1 MKIRCFLCSTEYE
14 ASSAA
19 VPCPCC
25 HMTHSVKESDAAL
38 CRGLYEASK
47 QMQEKR
53 FNKARHM
60 YLSLCREYPDSFYP
74 FFGLA
79 ASKYGVS
86 IAEEDGNYVPRCLCP
101 TDEKFTDCPSF
112 RKACALADGIT
123 AGIASRGDTSV
134 TLHGTED
141 KKALLR
147 SLGERIESDRA
158 NVTKLASLIPSY
170 DIFLSINYEPESKDY
185 DRTADRLY
193 NRLTEQGGRVFF
205 APEIIPE
212 ADDRQAAP
220 FVYRALETCTQ
231 MLVYISDVSDIA
243 SFRLRNE
250 ITRYNALAAAGLK
263 DENSIVVAYS
273 GIKKE
278 DIPPQLAKF
287 PSFEV
292 RGGGRKSEPLPT
304 PDLEPTSEQD
314 EAGIASEVDSD
325 ALPENVE
332 EATDD
337 NPTDTEAQTMQASE
351 GALEERSDSISNE
364 PKNKFDGIDIGSM
377 LSNAMKKYIKNVSDS
392 FSELSSKLSKND
404 VEVVSEQS
412 GAASSQYEELQKI
425 DEESDKAC
433 DSDAQISA
441 ESDKSEIDTQFEIQ
455 AETDVEI
462 EAETE
467 VEAETE
473 TETEV
478 EVETETEAETKVEV
492 EVEAEAEAEM
502 KVEVEAEAETEPE
515 IEFEAEAEADAETE
529 FEATAEAEVEIETVI
544 DTPAG
549 INTTDEAEAF
559 EERDS
564 VALSEGND
572 RDIAEQANKSTD
584 EEPVYENFDIENQ
597 SSEKEDVDPPTDD
610 QSANIS
616 TNEEKAQAVEDDTTA
631 SKPRKSK
638 KRKKEKVVS
647 QQTATPG
654 TRATKIINTLCVV
667 ILIAIIGGAITAV
680 HLMGWLFAGTNGLE
694 YQYKSGGYYVTDYS
708 GNSTNVTIP
717 KMYKGN
723 KVVGISANAFSGSNI
738 VSLSIASSVT
748 DYEEGC
754 LAGIQ
759 GLEKLSLPAPSSGI
773 ENAIDR
779 EYSDVK
785 KSLIGYLFGSTAYSG
800 ALSVDQTTLFKTIY
814 TAYIPATLKEITIN
828 CGRLESGAL
837 SGIKS
842 LEKAVLS
849 DKVSVIEPY
858 AFRDCDRL
866 VYADIGNGTICIGN
880 YSFYNCT
887 SLEKV
892 RGGKNVYV
900 IGSYALFGC
909 VKLSSFEFCKKTVSI
924 GDYAFSGCLTLEKIK
939 LPEAL
944 ESIGNYTFNGC
955 VSIKEADIP
964 ASVTGMYE
972 GVFCSCTSLHT
983 FTGGENLLGF
993 GNAFFYECA
1002 ALVSITYP
1010 FAETFTSIGD
1020 NAFQGC
1026 SGITE
1031 LCNSPYITSIGAYA
1045 YVQSGISGNLV
1056 ISENISSIGDKA
1068 FALCSK
1074 ITSVTVPATT
1084 ALGTSV
1090 FAGCSGLVQA
1100 TLGHDTVPNYCF
1112 SSCDALETI
1121 TLTADNIT
1129 LGDHCFDS
1137 CSSLKTLKGSEKISV
1152 IGKASFAYCKALET
1166 LDASNTVQINENA
1179 FENCSGLTLLILSD
1193 KLERIGDFA
1202 FSGCHGFVT
1211 LDIPAS
1217 VQYVGTYCFANWT
1230 SSQTINMLY
1239 GVSTI
1244 NWHTYWM
1251 ELCRANVEYLRS

>member
-1 MKIRCFLCSTEYE
+1 
-14 ASSAA
+14 
-19 VPCPCC
+19 
-25 HMTHSVKESDAAL
+25 MTHSVKESDAAL

-60 YLSLCREYPDSFYP
+60 YLSLCREYPESFYP

-86 IAEEDGNYVPRCLCP
+86 IAEEDGDYVPRCLCP
-101 TDEKFTDCPSF
+101 TDERFTDCPSF
-112 RKACALADGIT
+112 RKACALADGISAGTIRHDT
-123 AGIASRGDTSV
+123 AVTSR
-134 TLHGTED
+134 GTED
-141 KKALLR
+141 KRALLR
-147 SLGERIESDRA
+147 ALGERIESDRA

-170 DIFLSINYEPESKDY
+170 DIFLSINYEPDSKDY

-193 NRLTEQGGRVFF
+193 YRLTEQGGRVFF

-212 ADDRQAAP
+212 ADDRHAAP

-250 ITRYNALAAAGLK
+250 ITRYSALAAAGLK

-292 RGGGRKSEPLPT
+292 KGGGRKSEPLPT
-304 PDLEPTSEQD
+304 PDPVPTPDQEPRSEQ
-314 EAGIASEVDSD
+314 EAAEITPEAVSD
-325 ALPENVE
+325 ASSETAE
-332 EATDD
+332 EVNDD
-337 NPTDTEAQTMQASE
+337 RLNDTEAQTIQVGEDAS
-351 GALEERSDSISNE
+351 EERSDTVSNE
-364 PKNKFDGIDIGSM
+364 TKIKFDGIDIGSM

-404 VEVVSEQS
+404 AEVVSEQS
-412 GAASSQYEELQKI
+412 SAAASRSEESEKV
-425 DEESDKAC
+425 DEESDKPC
-433 DSDAQISA
+433 ESDAQLSENVA
-441 ESDKSEIDTQFEIQ
+441 ESESKTDTE
-455 AETDVEI
+455 VEI
-462 EAETE
+462 EAEVRTE
-467 VEAETE
+467 TEFATDDKVETENEVKTEDNVEAEVEFAVEDKVE
-473 TETEV
+473 TED
-478 EVETETEAETKVEV
+478 EVETDDNIEAKVELATEDKVEV
-492 EVEAEAEAEM
+492 EDEA
-502 KVEVEAEAETEPE
+502 KVEIAAETV
-515 IEFEAEAEADAETE
+515 
-529 FEATAEAEVEIETVI
+529 VEIETEAKAEIEACIEAKTEVESESEFSAE
-544 DTPAG
+544 TPDDADA
-549 INTTDEAEAF
+549 TVEAEVSEKNDLDQNDTEHSAEAKS
-559 EERDS
+559 EES
-564 VALSEGND
+564 VF
-572 RDIAEQANKSTD
+572 
-584 EEPVYENFDIENQ
+584 ENFDTKL
-597 SSEKEDVDPPTDD
+597 SSLEKEGIDLPTND
-610 QSANIS
+610 QSESIS
-616 TNEEKAQAVEDDTTA
+616 ANEEKVQAIEDDATA
-631 SKPRKSK
+631 SNPKKPKKSK
-638 KRKKEKVVS
+638 KSKKERTAH
-647 QQTATPG
+647 QQTATAD
-654 TRATKIINTLCVV
+654 TRATKIVNTICVV
-667 ILIAIIGGAITAV
+667 ILIAIIGGALTAV

-694 YQYKSGGYYVTDYS
+694 YQYKNDGYYVTNYN
-708 GNSTNVTIP
+708 GNSKSVIIP

-800 ALSVDQTTLFKTIY
+800 ALSVDQMTLFKAVY

-828 CGRLESGAL
+828 YGRLESGAL

-849 DKVSVIEPY
+849 DRVSVIEPY

-866 VYADIGNGTICIGN
+866 AYADIGNGTICIGD

-900 IGSYALFGC
+900 IGNYALFGC

-924 GDYAFSGCLTLEKIK
+924 GDYAFSGCVTLEKIK

-964 ASVTGMYE
+964 ASVTGIYE

-983 FTGGENLLGF
+983 FTGGENLSGF

-1002 ALVSITYP
+1002 ALVNITYP

-1020 NAFQGC
+1020 NTFQGC

-1056 ISENISSIGDKA
+1056 ISENIGSIGDKA
-1068 FALCSK
+1068 FALCTK
-1074 ITSVTVPATT
+1074 ITSVTVPATA

-1090 FAGCSGLVQA
+1090 FAGCSGLTQA
-1100 TLGHDTVPNYCF
+1100 TIGHETVPNYCF

-1137 CSSLKTLKGSEKISV
+1137 CSSLKTLKGAEKISI
-1152 IGKASFAYCKALET
+1152 IGKASFAYCKSLET
-1166 LDASNTVQINENA
+1166 LDASNTTQINENA
-1179 FENCSGLTLLILSD
+1179 FENCSRLTLLVLSD
-1193 KLERIGDFA
+1193 KLERIEGFA
-1202 FSGCHGFVT
+1202 FSGCNGFVT